1 MSFNYSPKIVTD
13 GLVLYLDAAN
23 RNSYPGTGSVW
34 TDLSRSEIN
43 GTLTNMGSTGYSSSN
58 NGVIVF
64 DGTNDRVIHNSL
76 DLGIV
81 CSWGIWIK
89 YSRLTGSPVP
99 LGAGIP
105 NYYSLFWNNSSKQ
118 FVVYYGGT
126 GLAQLSY
133 PTGLSLDTWYHIFL
147 TRNGLTISVYLNG
160 IFIGNMTGGSSTL
173 STIFCVIGDERITGG
188 YPFNGNIS
196 NVSVYNRVLS
206 SSEVLQNYNTTK
218 SRFGL

>member
-34 TDLSRSEIN
+34 TDLSRSGIN

-64 DGTNDRVIHNSL
+64 DGTNDYVLHNSL
-76 DLGIV
+76 DLGTI
-81 CSWGIWIK
+81 CSWGLWFK
-89 YSRLTGSPVP
+89 YNNLSGTQVILGSN
-99 LGAGIP
+99 IT
-105 NYYSLFWNNSSKQ
+105 NYYSLFYLSNIFYVNYNGS
-118 FVVYYGGT
+118 F
-126 GLAQLSY
+126 AQLSY
-133 PTGLSLDTWYHIFL
+133 PTGLSVDTWYNVFL
-147 TRNGLTISVYLNG
+147 TRNGLTITVYLNG
-160 IFIGNMTGGSSTL
+160 VSIGTMTGGSSSL
-173 STIFCVIGDERITGG
+173 STIFAVIGAETTTR
-188 YPFNGNIS
+188 YYLKGNIS

-206 SSEVLQNYNTTK
+206 SSEVLQNYNATK